1 MNNNNVSPVSVKQD
15 TLEEISHYIYA
26 IIYPII
32 FLLGIIGNILSSLL
46 FSITKLNRTSCGVYF
61 LLLAIYDSIGLLGGL
76 HHCLTI
82 GYHVPV
88 PNATYCRARNFL
100 LYISMDMTSWMIVA
114 ISVDRYLKVKF
125 PIKARI
131 YATQKLAIIV
141 SCIITFVFILKNFHL
156 ATVFIGNFRDDAADN
171 CDPNPNYPK
180 YVAFFKNIWPWID
193 LTTYALLPFIIVTLC
208 NAFIIYDQYKRR
220 VKLRKRN
227 LDRSL
232 VTLLLV
238 SSISLIVC
246 NLPITILAGIYPYI
260 SVTYDTNKTYDGVA
274 FAFDLLRI
282 LSYASLALNFY
293 LYYYSS
299 TIFRQQAILLF
310 KRIFRIKSIT
320 NDIELIERPH
330 TNENRY
336 EQRLYS
342 IEETDDYQQTSVP
355 SLTDSSFI
363 SNFYSQE

>member
-1 MNNNNVSPVSVKQD
+1 MSNTHLTRAVVKHD
-15 TLEEISHYIYA
+15 NLEEISHYIYA
-26 IIYPII
+26 IVYPIV
-32 FLLGIIGNILSSLL
+32 FLLGIIGNLLSSLL
-46 FSITKLNRTSCGVYF
+46 FSITTLNRTSCGVYF

-125 PIKARI
+125 PIKARV

-141 SCIITFVFILKNFHL
+141 SCIITFVFIIKNFHL
-156 ATVFIGNFRDDAADN
+156 ATVFIGDFTADAADN
-171 CDPNPNYPK
+171 CDPNPDYPK

-193 LTTYALLPFIIVTLC
+193 LTTYALFPFLIVTLC
-208 NAFIIYDQYKRR
+208 NTFIIYDQYKRR

-246 NLPITILAGIYPYI
+246 NLPVSILAGIYPYI
-260 SVTYDTNKTYDGVA
+260 SVSYDTNKTYDGVA
-274 FAFDLLRI
+274 FAYDLLRI
-282 LSYASLALNFY
+282 PSYVSLALNFY

-299 TIFRQQAILLF
+299 NVFRQQAIVLF
-310 KRIFRIKSIT
+310 KRIFRIKSKT
-320 NDIELIERPH
+320 NDIELTERPY
-330 TNENRY
+330 TNGNRY

-342 IEETDDYQQTSVP
+342 IEEPDDYQQTAIT
-355 SLTDSSFI
+355 SLTGSNFI